1 MNSAVFILAIVGAV
15 LCGPGGDNG
24 RGGRGGPGARGGPG
38 GHHGGPPFL
47 QNVTDEARQEFFS
60 ILHNKNETTEQHK
73 AELLTWAEKYGIL
86 VGTFCIWFAEKCQQ
100 MLSIPSGP
108 SPAVRR
114 QSDGLWW
121 TSWQAQPNPF
131 ALVKLVSFPD
141 KLIF

>member
-86 VGTFCIWFAEKCQQ
+86 DQVQPFAANLTDFGGHRGKHNQT
-100 MLSIPSGP
+100 P
-108 SPAVRR
+108 SP
-114 QSDGLWW
+114 W
-121 TSWQAQPNPF
+121 
-131 ALVKLVSFPD
+131 
-141 KLIF
+141 